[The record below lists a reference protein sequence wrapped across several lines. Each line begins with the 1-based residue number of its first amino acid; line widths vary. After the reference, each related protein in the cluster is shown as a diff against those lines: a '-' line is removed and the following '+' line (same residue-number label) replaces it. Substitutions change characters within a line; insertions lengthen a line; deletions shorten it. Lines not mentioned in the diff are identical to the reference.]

1 MPRGANV
8 TWTRRDF
15 IRAARDAT
23 AAIAVGSLPAFGDE
37 RNPRFRS
44 NPFALGVASGD
55 PLPGG
60 VVLWTRL
67 DPNVL
72 EQAGVARASV
82 PVRWEV
88 ADDEQFRRIVRQGA
102 HLARVEV
109 GHSVHP
115 EVDGLRPGRHYW
127 YRFMAGGE
135 VSPTGRTRTA
145 PADRRALDQFRF
157 AFVSC
162 QNYQQ
167 GYFTAYRRLAA
178 EDIDLVVHLG
188 DYIYEN
194 ATPFPAR
201 VRQLPTGE
209 VFTLDEYRSR
219 YTEYRTDPDLQAAH
233 AMFPWIVTPD
243 DHEVSN
249 DYAGAIASYDLPP
262 DQFLQRRAAA
272 YQAYYEFMPLR
283 RSSVPE
289 GPDMKIFRRLRF
301 GDLAAFHVLD
311 TRQYRSKQPCG
322 AFGRAPRCEGALSL
336 EQRMLGVEQERWLT
350 DGLAGAGARWNVLAN
365 QVMITEIGLLRNQAR
380 TFSIDKWDG
389 YLAERTRLLEFL
401 REARPSNPIFITGD
415 IHTSWVGDLKVDF
428 EDPSSPTV
436 GTEFVGTSISSGGD
450 ESDSTPAGDE
460 ALAQNP
466 QLKFFN
472 ANRGYVRCTL
482 TPSSFTSDFR
492 TVPYVSRPDA
502 PIETKASFVVE
513 NGRAGAQ
520 KA

>member
-1 MPRGANV
+1 MAGRAAV

-15 IRAARDAT
+15 MRAARDAA
-23 AAIAVGSLPAFGDE
+23 AAIALGSLPAFGNE

-44 NPFALGVASGD
+44 NPFGLGVASGD
-55 PLPGG
+55 PLPDG
-60 VVLWTRL
+60 VVLWARL
-67 DPNVL
+67 DANVL
-72 EQAGVARASV
+72 AQAGVAHASV

-88 ADDEQFRRIVRQGA
+88 ADDDRFRRIVRQGS
-102 HLARVEV
+102 HLARVEL

-115 EVDGLRPGRHYW
+115 EVYGLRPGRHYF
-127 YRFMAGGE
+127 YRLMAGGE
-135 VSPTGRTRTA
+135 VSPVGRTRTA
-145 PADRRALDQFRF
+145 PADRRALDRFRF

-167 GYFTAYRRLAA
+167 GHFTAYRRLAA

-188 DYIYEN
+188 DYIYER
-194 ATPFPAR
+194 ATANPQW
-201 VRQLPTGE
+201 VRQLPVGE

-219 YTEYRTDPDLQAAH
+219 YAAYRADPDLQAAH

-249 DYAGAIASYDLPP
+249 DYAGLLASNDLPP

-283 RSSVPE
+283 RSSVPV

-322 AFGRAPRCEGALSL
+322 AIGRAPRCEGAHSL
-336 EQRMLGVEQERWLT
+336 DRRMLGVEQERWLL
-350 DGLAGAGARWNVLAN
+350 DGLAGSGARWNVLAN
-365 QVMITEIGLLRNQAR
+365 QVMITEIGLLRNEAR

-401 REARPSNPIFITGD
+401 LEARPSNPIFITGD

-428 EDPSSPTV
+428 ENPSSPTV

-450 ESDSTPAGDE
+450 GSDSSPAGEE

-492 TVPYVSRPDA
+492 IVPYVSRPDA
-502 PIETKASFVVE
+502 PIETRASFVVE
-513 NGRAGAQ
+513 NGQAGAQ